1 MPLPGSHRDKAQKVK
16 ALQEIVN
23 EAEVE
28 FLQEVNEPQYEE
40 EQVEEPAVEEEKPTK
55 RKKKFGLF

>member
-1 MPLPGSHRDKAQKVK
+1 MPLPGSHRDKAQKK

-23 EAEVE
+23 EDQVE